1 MDEVSSF
8 ESLQIDQ
15 NVFAPNRLEV
25 FMIKHFK
32 LPLTS
37 SQFIQFV

>member
-1 MDEVSSF
+1 MDEISSF
-8 ESLQIDQ
+8 ESLQIGQ
-15 NVFAPNRLEV
+15 NVCPNRLEM
-25 FMIKHFK
+25 FMIKHFE